1 MTALHVGLS
10 GEKKIEVTLA
20 VSATHMGSGSLG
32 VFATPAMV
40 GLIERTAM
48 ELVQPALAENETTVG
63 VEVHVRHLAATP
75 VGMHVRARVEL
86 VVVEGRFLTFQAEV
100 FDDKEKVGEGTHKRA
115 IIRSDRFMARMQE
128 KST

>member
-1 MTALHVGLS
+1 MIALHVGLS
-10 GEKKIEVTLA
+10 GEKQIEVTLA
-20 VSATHMGSGSLG
+20 VSATHMGSGSMG

-40 GLIERTAM
+40 GLIERAAM

-86 VVVEGRFLTFQAEV
+86 VAVEGRFLTFQAEV

>member
-1 MTALHVGLS
+1 MIALHVGLS
-10 GEKKIEVTLA
+10 GEKQIEVTLA

-40 GLIERTAM
+40 GLIERAAM

-86 VVVEGRFLTFQAEV
+86 VAVEGRFLTFQAEV

-115 IIRSDRFMARMQE
+115 IIRRDRFMARMQE

>member
-1 MTALHVGLS
+1 MIALHVGLS
-10 GEKKIEVTLA
+10 GEKQIEVTLA
-20 VSATHMGSGSLG
+20 VSATHMGSGSMG

-40 GLIERTAM
+40 GLIERAAM

-86 VVVEGRFLTFQAEV
+86 VAVEGRFLTFQAEV

-115 IIRSDRFMARMQE
+115 IIRRDRFMARMQE

>member
-10 GEKKIEVTLA
+10 GEKQIEVTLA
-20 VSATHMGSGSLG
+20 VSATHVGSGSMG

-86 VVVEGRFLTFQAEV
+86 VAVEGRFLTFQAEV

-115 IIRSDRFMARMQE
+115 IIRRDRFMARMQE

>member
-1 MTALHVGLS
+1 MTALNVGLS
-10 GEKKIEVTLA
+10 GEKQIEVTLA
-20 VSATHMGSGSLG
+20 VSATHMGSGSMG

-48 ELVQPALAENETTVG
+48 DLVQPTLAENETTVG

-86 VVVEGRFLTFQAEV
+86 VAVEGRFLTFQAEV

>member
-10 GEKKIEVTLA
+10 GEKQIEVTLA
-20 VSATHMGSGSLG
+20 VSATHVGSGSMG

-86 VVVEGRFLTFQAEV
+86 VAVEGRFLTFQAEV

>member
-1 MTALHVGLS
+1 MIALHVGLS
-10 GEKKIEVTLA
+10 GEKQIEVTLA

-40 GLIERTAM
+40 GLIERAAM

-86 VVVEGRFLTFQAEV
+86 VAVEGRFLTFQAEV

>member
-1 MTALHVGLS
+1 MTALNVGLS
-10 GEKKIEVTLA
+10 GEKQIEVTLA
-20 VSATHMGSGSLG
+20 VSATHMGSGSMG

-48 ELVQPALAENETTVG
+48 DLVQPALAENETTVG

-75 VGMHVRARVEL
+75 LGMHVRARVEL
-86 VVVEGRFLTFQAEV
+86 VAVEGRFLTFQAEV

>member
-1 MTALHVGLS
+1 MAALKVGLS
-10 GEKKIEVTLA
+10 GEKQIEVTLA
-20 VSATHMGSGSLG
+20 VSATHMGSGSMG

-48 ELVQPALAENETTVG
+48 DLVQPALAENETTVG

-75 VGMHVRARVEL
+75 LGMHVRARVEL
-86 VVVEGRFLTFQAEV
+86 VAVEGRFLTFQAEV

-115 IIRSDRFMARMQE
+115 IIRSDRFMARMEE

>member
-86 VVVEGRFLTFQAEV
+86 VAVEGRFLTFQAEV

>member
-20 VSATHMGSGSLG
+20 VSATHMGSGSMG

-86 VVVEGRFLTFQAEV
+86 VAVEGRFLTFQAEV

>member
-1 MTALHVGLS
+1 MTALNVGLS
-10 GEKKIEVTLA
+10 GETQIEVTLA
-20 VSATHMGSGSLG
+20 VSATHMGSGSMG

-48 ELVQPALAENETTVG
+48 NLVQPALAENETTVG

-86 VVVEGRFLTFQAEV
+86 VAVEGRFLTFQAEV

>member
-1 MTALHVGLS
+1 MTVLHVGLS

-20 VSATHMGSGSLG
+20 VSATHMGSGSMG

-86 VVVEGRFLTFQAEV
+86 VAVEGRFLTFQAEV